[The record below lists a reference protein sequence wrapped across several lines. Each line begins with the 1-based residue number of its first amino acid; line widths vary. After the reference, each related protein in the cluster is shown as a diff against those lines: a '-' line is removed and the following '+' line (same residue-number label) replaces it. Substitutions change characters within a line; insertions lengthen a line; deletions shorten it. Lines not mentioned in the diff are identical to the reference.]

1 MSKIFDALRKVEQE
15 SPDLAV
21 PPLGPSLPASE
32 AHPRQARTLETEFGR
47 LGSALLSS
55 FTKSKDGR
63 VVLVVGAV
71 EREGATYVTTHLGR
85 ALAAGC
91 GGSVLCLDGNFH
103 DPALGRHAGV
113 QSGLGLTD
121 VGENGYSRE
130 LPSVIQRG
138 DVNNLFVLTP
148 GRTRISAVA
157 FFDSPQF
164 DAILQSVRRSFRFT
178 LIDGPPLLA
187 HADSIHLAAQVD
199 GVLLVVRQGRL
210 KREVLQKALEP
221 LQSLKVP
228 ILGAVLNRRRF
239 AIPSFVYKLIS

>member
-1 MSKIFDALRKVEQE
+1 MSKIFDALRKVEQDSAE
-15 SPDLAV
+15 PVV
-21 PPLGPSLPASE
+21 PPLGPGLPVSE
-32 AHPRQARTLETEFGR
+32 GHPRQARLLDTEFGR
-47 LGSALLSS
+47 LSSALLSS

-71 EREGATYVTTHLGR
+71 EREGATYVTAHLGR

-121 VGENGYSRE
+121 VGENGYNRE
-130 LPSVIQRG
+130 LPNVIQRG
-138 DVNNLFVLTP
+138 DTTNLFVLTP

-178 LIDGPPLLA
+178 LVDGPPLLA
-187 HADSIHLAAQVD
+187 HPDSIHLAARVD

-239 AIPSFVYKLIS
+239 TIPDLVYKLIS

>member
-1 MSKIFDALRKVEQE
+1 MSKIFDALRKVEQDSAE
-15 SPDLAV
+15 LVV
-21 PPLGPSLPASE
+21 PPLGPPVSE
-32 AHPRQARTLETEFGR
+32 AHPREARLVDTEFGR

-55 FTKSKDGR
+55 FAKSRDGR
-63 VVLVVGAV
+63 VVLVVGAI

-103 DPALGRHAGV
+103 DPALGRQAGV
-113 QSGLGLTD
+113 QSALGLTD

-130 LPSVIQRG
+130 LTSVIQRG
-138 DVNNLFVLTP
+138 DTQNLFVLTP
-148 GRTRISAVA
+148 GRTRVSAVA

-164 DAILQSVRRSFRFT
+164 DGILQSVRRSYRFT
-178 LIDGPPLLA
+178 LVDGPPLLA
-187 HADSIHLAAQVD
+187 HPDSIHLAARVD

-210 KREVLQKALEP
+210 KREVLQKALDP

-239 AIPSFVYKLIS
+239 AIPAFVYKLIS